1 MGKRIEAVDPLLLT
15 ARDAAWRIAD
25 GVMTSSDYVASC
37 LDRIAEEEERV
48 QAWEF
53 IDRDKAM
60 RQAENCDRR
69 RRLGLPLP
77 PLHGVPVA
85 IKDIINVEGM
95 PTGNGTALDGGRNA
109 QEDATVVRRLR
120 DAGAVILG
128 KTVTS
133 EFAYYQ
139 PGKTHNP
146 HDPSR
151 TPGGSS
157 SGSAAAVASAMV
169 PLAIGTQTNGSVI
182 RPASFCGVVGYKPS
196 FGAIPRTGILR
207 LAPSLDQVGIF
218 ARSIEDAA
226 LVECLMGPDDVDP
239 DITQSP
245 GPLSA
250 TAASEPPVT
259 PDLAFARTP
268 FWDRADGETQLAFGE
283 LQEALGSQLETIEL
297 PEVFARGAGWLEAIM
312 AAEMA
317 RNLGHYVDRAP
328 DQVSDRFRQ
337 LIEDG
342 RVMKAVDY
350 QGARDM
356 RQVLRDALKLV
367 FERFD
372 AIVTLSAPG
381 EAPQS
386 LDTTGDP
393 IFCSLWTFCGL
404 PAISLPLLTGPNGMP
419 VGVQLVGAPGQD
431 ARLLRTARWLVRT
444 LSEEGEP

>member
-15 ARDAAWRIAD
+15 ARDAAWRIAE
-25 GVMTSSDYVASC
+25 GVMTSSDYVAAC

-85 IKDIINVEGM
+85 IKDIIDVQGM
-95 PTGNGTALDGGRNA
+95 PTGNGSALDGGRNA
-109 QEDATVVRRLR
+109 EEDATLVRRLR

-196 FGAIPRTGILR
+196 YGAIPRTGILR

-226 LVECLMGPDDVDP
+226 LVEWLMGPDDVDP
-239 DITQSP
+239 DITRNP

-283 LQEALGSQLETIEL
+283 LQEALGSQLEAIEL

-328 DQVSDRFRQ
+328 EQVSDRFRQ

-342 RVMKAVDY
+342 RAIKAVDY
-350 QGARDM
+350 QGALDM

-444 LSEEGEP
+444 LSEE